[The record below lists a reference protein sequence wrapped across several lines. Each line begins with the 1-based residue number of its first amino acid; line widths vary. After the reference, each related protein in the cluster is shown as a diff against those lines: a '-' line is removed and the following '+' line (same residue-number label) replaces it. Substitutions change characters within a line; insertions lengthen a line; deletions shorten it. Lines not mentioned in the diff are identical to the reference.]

1 MIGQNNNNED
11 FSAMVNL
18 VAATNG
24 ASSFSYTLA
33 EIRDIFAQ
41 LNELLVDTRLAENLQ
56 VIIRELI
63 ELGQQ
68 IQHPEALNT
77 AIFGFEINNLFRMV
91 DEVSPNVEELNAT
104 LAELFAEFNRVI
116 APEIQADLIMM
127 AVTDIHYNDTY
138 NIFSNLFEPKQ
149 SSEIDYLGKLEMV
162 KTTIVITDYM

>member
-18 VAATNG
+18 VAAANG

-33 EIRDIFAQ
+33 EIQDIFAQ
-41 LNELLVDTRLAENLQ
+41 LNELLANTRLDEGSQ
-56 VIIRELI
+56 IIIREFI

-77 AIFGFEINNLFRMV
+77 DVFGLEINNLFRMV

-104 LAELFAEFNRVI
+104 LTELFAEFNRVI
-116 APEIQADLIMM
+116 TPEIQADLIMM
-127 AVTDIHYNDTY
+127 AVVDIHYNDTY
-138 NIFSNLFEPKQ
+138 SIFSNLFEPKQ
-149 SSEIDYLGKLEMV
+149 SSETDYLGKLEMDII
-162 KTTIVITDYM
+162 KITDYM